1 MYKHNYEKLTIPE
14 AQSIIAGTFVQDTTS
29 IPGECITR
37 SYVQTLCSSSNKT
50 ITGIYP
56 EQGDDN
62 ELLCYFEVQ
71 DNRIDPTSVTIQDV
85 IVYVGD
91 QKTSRFDLHPTGSSV
106 SDDTVVTW
114 NFGEGYEQYFS
125 VSNYKE
131 YVYIN
136 GIKRTGEENKIPYT
150 VKVGDLTSNTA
161 YIIVKDKKDQQ
172 QDMLNQGNTITL
184 VYNLDTLNK
193 KAGDSITVYNCGYTN
208 PTSLS
213 RVDYVWSVST
223 QGEVQEGTNPFEL
236 PIKDITRDVVKSD
249 QFWVTTITSDMIVD
263 GNKVVLYLQFP
274 KSQTTIP
281 EEIELDNPDIEKIY
295 IPSPYTRLDR
305 SILFR
310 NESLKTVIIDST
322 INDFVQNCLSYIPSL
337 EHIYIG
343 ASQAPNLSQ
352 VYYPG
357 FTFVATDQGKR
368 GNTASN
374 VKIHVPSTATGY
386 NESESDVWKWPGCFK
401 ATEGNNEVRYGNYK
415 NQTLK
420 LSSYPKDV
428 QAINT
433 WSLVR
438 DYDSQNILYILYDRN
453 PESGAKEV

>member
-14 AQSIIAGTFVQDTTS
+14 AKSIIAGTFVQDTTS

-62 ELLCYFEVQ
+62 ELLCYFEVR

-125 VSNYKE
+125 VSNHKE

-136 GIKRTGEENKIPYT
+136 GIKRTGEENKIQYT

-223 QGEVQEGTNPFEL
+223 QGEIQEGTNPFEL

-295 IPSPYTRLDR
+295 IPSPA
-305 SILFR
+305 SHR
-310 NESLKTVIIDST
+310 N
-322 INDFVQNCLSYIPSL
+322 
-337 EHIYIG
+337 
-343 ASQAPNLSQ
+343 
-352 VYYPG
+352 
-357 FTFVATDQGKR
+357 
-368 GNTASN
+368 
-374 VKIHVPSTATGY
+374 
-386 NESESDVWKWPGCFK
+386 
-401 ATEGNNEVRYGNYK
+401 
-415 NQTLK
+415 
-420 LSSYPKDV
+420 
-428 QAINT
+428 
-433 WSLVR
+433 
-438 DYDSQNILYILYDRN
+438 
-453 PESGAKEV
+453 SG